1 MNQPAKKPAIKKV
14 AVIGAGFMGAGIAQ
28 VCAHYGYAVQLYDSE
43 NAALDSA
50 MAGMRFSV
58 DKLHTKGWLAED
70 ADTIMA
76 RVRPAAALAEMADA
90 DLVVEAVFEDLAL
103 KQELLRQVEGAVG
116 EGCVFASNTSS
127 IPITRLADVLEKPQR
142 FLGLH
147 FFGPVPFM
155 QLVEVIAGA
164 ATAPAVFETGL
175 AFVASLGKHAVP
187 VRRDIPGFVM
197 NRIFA
202 AAFRECQEL
211 VAQGVTSLEDID
223 TGMRLGYGW
232 RIGPFEIADNAGLD
246 TFLRV
251 GRSMEALQ
259 ETQLYSK
266 CGMVEKLVEQGK
278 LGKKSGEGFYR
289 YDSKGKKQKS

>member
-1 MNQPAKKPAIKKV
+1 MEAIRR
-14 AVIGAGFMGAGIAQ
+14 AVVVGGGTMGAGIAQ
-28 VCAHYGYAVQLYDSE
+28 VCAQSGFAVRLFDNNSGVLE
-43 NAALDSA
+43 AALA
-50 MAGMRFSV
+50 TMRRSV
-58 DKLHTKGWLAED
+58 DKLHSKGWLPDPAE
-70 ADTIMA
+70 TVMA
-76 RVRPAAALAEMADA
+76 RVQPAASLDDLAGV
-90 DLVVEAVFEDLAL
+90 DLVVEAVFEDEAL
-103 KQELLRQVEGAVG
+103 KKELFAALEPLVG
-116 EGCVFASNTSS
+116 TATLIASNTSS